1 MTWMSAALAAALGT
15 APAFGEEPPPGPD
28 AAPQGDNASAVTLSI
43 PHETYTLD
51 NGLDVILAED
61 HSVPFVWV
69 NLWYNVGSKD
79 EKPGRTGFAHLFEH
93 LMFQGSEHYNDDY
106 FKPLQ
111 AVGAQING
119 TTNFDRTNYFE
130 GVPSEHLP
138 MALFM
143 ESDRM
148 GYLLPALTDERLKN
162 QQDVVRNE
170 RRQRYE
176 NRPYGMV
183 WVWLFE
189 TLYPE
194 GHPYHVPTI
203 GKHED
208 LEAATLEDTKEFFAT
223 WYVPNNATLTVAGD
237 FDPAEAKALVEKY
250 FGPIP
255 RGEQPSP
262 KTDAPHSLDR
272 EVVLRK
278 EDRLAPSEKVWV
290 AWHTPKG
297 YADGDADMDIVSS
310 VLSGGKDS
318 RLYSRLVKD
327 LQVAKDVSCFQY
339 STRLQGQFLCE
350 ATAAQGTTTDTVL
363 TELDAVL
370 TTFLDEGPT
379 AEEVALARTS
389 YEVSFY
395 QRLQTISGKAD
406 LLSAYNTVTGR
417 PDYLAEDLGRFLAV
431 TRDSAHAAAKAHL
444 LPDKRVVLHVVPAPK
459 SDASPSEEN

>member
-1 MTWMSAALAAALGT
+1 M
-15 APAFGEEPPPGPD
+15 
-28 AAPQGDNASAVTLSI
+28 
-43 PHETYTLD
+43 
-51 NGLDVILAED
+51 
-61 HSVPFVWV
+61 PFVRV
-69 NLWYNVGSKD
+69 NLWYDVGSKD
-79 EKPGRTGFAHLFEH
+79 GKPGRTGFAQLFEH

-130 GVPSEHLP
+130 GVPAEHLP

-148 GYLLPALTDERLKN
+148 GYLLPALTEERLDN
-162 QQDVVRNE
+162 QRDVVRNE

-208 LEAATLEDTKEFFAT
+208 LGGRHVEDTKEFFAT

-237 FDPAEAKALVEKY
+237 FDLLRPRPSWRSTSDPSPAESS
-250 FGPIP
+250 P
-255 RGEQPSP
+255 RRRQTLPTAS
-262 KTDAPHSLDR
+262 TARSSCARRQARAVR
-272 EVVLRK
+272 EGLGRVAHTQGLRRRRRRHGHRR
-278 EDRLAPSEKVWV
+278 ERAERRQRP
-290 AWHTPKG
+290 
-297 YADGDADMDIVSS
+297 
-310 VLSGGKDS
+310 
-318 RLYSRLVKD
+318 RLYSKLVKE

-350 ATAAQGTTTDTVL
+350 ATATQ
-363 TELDAVL
+363 
-370 TTFLDEGPT
+370 
-379 AEEVALARTS
+379 
-389 YEVSFY
+389 
-395 QRLQTISGKAD
+395 
-406 LLSAYNTVTGR
+406 GR
-417 PDYLAEDLGRFLAV
+417 PP
-431 TRDSAHAAAKAHL
+431 T
-444 LPDKRVVLHVVPAPK
+444 PC
-459 SDASPSEEN
+459 SPSSIRSWQHSSRKARPTRRWPWPGPPTR